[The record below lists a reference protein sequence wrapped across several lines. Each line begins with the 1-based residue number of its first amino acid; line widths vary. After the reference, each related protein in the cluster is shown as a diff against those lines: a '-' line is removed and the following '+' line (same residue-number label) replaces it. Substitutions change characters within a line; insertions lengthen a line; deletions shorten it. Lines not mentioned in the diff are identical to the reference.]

1 MHINLKKFKEVFFI
15 CLISF
20 LLSEVKPVVAQQNES
35 KNILILF
42 SMNQG
47 LVAYQLILENFKD
60 VLREEYGKP
69 FKLSVE
75 YLDVGKFPDL
85 SYQQFLFDRINAKY
99 KNTHLDLIVFVGP
112 SIIPLINNYAAQYL
126 KEIPA
131 ISIDFKD
138 PFDQNKS
145 YSINSKTTTILVDV
159 DAKSNFELAFKLFP
173 KNNSVYVIS
182 GSAKVDK
189 FLLKIVMSESHEY
202 EKSKKIIFWQDM
214 PMEVLLEKAVQIPNE
229 SIIFIPSFTLDS
241 LGTSYNMAEVIRL
254 ISQKTN
260 TPIFVLLD
268 TPFEDGAFGGYVSSM
283 KFTGIKI
290 GKATLKILNGEDPQS
305 VNVEDV
311 ALNQYMFDGK
321 ALKKWNLVNSDLIPD
336 NSIIINE
343 EIDFIDNY
351 KWILLAGTLFLIF
364 QSLLIVNLVRLN
376 KKQKTM
382 TGQIIETEN
391 RYRELVREDRLQ
403 RMAELT
409 ASLSHELNQPLA
421 AILSSAQAGLRFI
434 NSNRS
439 DTQTIKE
446 IFQNIVE
453 DDKRAASVISS
464 VRSMMKLEKR
474 EKEKVDLNELIRE
487 VIKIFSGEAAKKEI
501 KIEVDL
507 LERPVFISADSI
519 QIQQVVLNFVFNA
532 AHSMEDIESDNKLI
546 VINEILNDNSVTV
559 QVQDYGIG
567 IKEEIKEKIFKPF
580 ITTRS
585 KGFGIGLAVS
595 KAIIEAHNG
604 KISAEN
610 NPDIGAT
617 FSFEL
622 KLWEDEK

>member
-189 FLLKIVMSESHEY
+189 FLLKIVMSESLEY

>member
-189 FLLKIVMSESHEY
+189 FLLKIVMSESLEY

-519 QIQQVVLNFVFNA
+519 QIQQVVLNFIFNA

>member
-519 QIQQVVLNFVFNA
+519 QIQQVVLNFIFNA